1 MPKNNETI
9 YTVIREYNKKYTIEE
24 LIRRII
30 QSHIKQEQVTQSS
43 SMTESF
49 VGVYSNQEV
58 IYYD

>member
-43 SMTESF
+43 STTESF

-58 IYYD
+58 IYYE